1 MTDLYLER
9 IGFINPTIVKRDNNG
24 KIERL
29 ESVGLDIVSL
39 VAFWR
44 KCFDLDGLLFEKIT
58 LHCKSKDFNAIGR
71 RPIPQCLSVR
81 ELLAEQG
88 VECVIDDEW
97 FKGKEE
103 NDYKQKFITT
113 EERYDTLTKT
123 SVEALEKK
131 NEKLKESQAEIE
143 ILKLQNK
150 KLAEAF
156 DSLDKKYDSLK
167 LELELA
173 QACHKEKCAEF
184 DKLCFDYAKL
194 QVKNEKFE
202 QNMKN
207 VLEIEKKNAAKEF
220 AEKLKKKVHNYYPSI
235 DSYCTSR
242 HVILVKDI
250 DELLKE
256 YEK

>member
-1 MTDLYLER
+1 MGGQALAMCP
-9 IGFINPTIVKRDNNG
+9 N
-24 KIERL
+24 
-29 ESVGLDIVSL
+29 
-39 VAFWR
+39 
-44 KCFDLDGLLFEKIT
+44 
-58 LHCKSKDFNAIGR
+58 
-71 RPIPQCLSVR
+71 VR
-81 ELLAEQG
+81 ELLAKQG

-131 NEKLKESQAEIE
+131 NEKFKETQAEIE

-184 DKLCFDYAKL
+184 NKLCFDYAKL

-207 VLEIEKKNAAKEF
+207 VLEIEKKNAVKEF
-220 AEKLKKKVHNYYPSI
+220 AEKLKNKMLDLDEGEPSAYFCE
-235 DSYCTSR
+235 SN
-242 HVILVKDI
+242 I

-256 YEK
+256 YENE